1 MERKIT
7 RSCNPSTHRA
17 ERGPLPQVD
26 QPGLY
31 YETLSSPKRLK
42 KIEIKLPILP
52 PLAYILAIQKLI
64 SSETELDCI

>member
-1 MERKIT
+1 MTRKLA
-7 RSCNPSTHRA
+7 RSCNPSTHQA
-17 ERGPLPQVD
+17 ERGPLQQVD

-42 KIEIKLPILP
+42 KIEIKLSILP
-52 PLAYILAIQKLI
+52 PLAYILPIQKVI